1 MTAKIEYDGDLRCS
15 CTHLQSGSLIN
26 TDAPTDNLGKG
37 EKFSPTDLLC
47 VSLATCALTTMAIK
61 ASDLGLDLKGSTAD
75 VTKHMKS
82 DPRRVGKIDVII
94 HLPYAHFSE
103 KDKTILERTGDN
115 CPVAKSLH
123 PDVEL
128 NLQYLWS

>member
-26 TDAPTDNLGKG
+26 TDAPTDNRGKG